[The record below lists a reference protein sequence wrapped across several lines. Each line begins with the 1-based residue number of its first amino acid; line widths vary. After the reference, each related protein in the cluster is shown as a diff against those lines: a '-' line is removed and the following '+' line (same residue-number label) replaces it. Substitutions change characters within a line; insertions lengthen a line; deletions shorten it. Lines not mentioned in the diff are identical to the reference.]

1 MKPARPPRIPNFF
14 IVGAPKCGTTGLYHY
29 LKQHPDI
36 FMPERKEPNFFCADL
51 EISRAIRDRGTYLR
65 LFAHAGPERRV
76 GEASVWYLFSRRA
89 ASAIKAFNPDALII
103 AMLRNP
109 VEMLYALHSQRFLSG
124 YEDIADFRTALARSS
139 RGPAFET
146 GPFRT
151 DRLMQAPF
159 CRQIGN
165 YAEQIERYLSIFG
178 EDRVKILIY
187 EDFKGDT
194 GTVYRETLRFLQVE
208 DFSMPEF
215 KIINANVQVRSKFLH
230 RMVRTPPAPVRQ
242 AARAVVPRPVR
253 QFLAAKI
260 TESNA
265 RTGPRA
271 PMPLDLRKSLQA
283 EFARDVEKLSALL
296 RRDLRSWLND

>member
-1 MKPARPPRIPNFF
+1 MTSVSPPRIPNFF

-51 EISRAIRDRGTYLR
+51 EISRAIRDSSAYLR
-65 LFAHAGPERRV
+65 LFAQAGAERRL

-89 ASAIKAFNPDALII
+89 ASAIKSFNPDALII

-124 YEDIADFRTALARSS
+124 YDDIAEFRTALARSVQDRS
-139 RGPAFET
+139 GEIGADRA
-146 GPFRT
+146 

-159 CRQIGN
+159 CPQIGH
-165 YAEQIERYLSIFG
+165 YGEQIERYLSLFG
-178 EDRVKILIY
+178 EDRVRIIIY
-187 EDFKGDT
+187 EDFKNDT
-194 GTVYRETLRFLQVE
+194 ARIYRETLDFLQVE
-208 DFSMPEF
+208 NVFLPEF

-230 RMVRTPPAPVRQ
+230 RMVGMPPPPVRQ
-242 AARAVVPRPVR
+242 TARALVPRPVR

-260 TESNA
+260 SERNA
-265 RTGPRA
+265 RTAPRA
-271 PMPLDLRKSLQA
+271 PMPLDLRRSLQA
-283 EFARDVEKLSALL
+283 EFARDVEKLSTLL
-296 RRDLRSWLND
+296 RRDLSSWLND